1 MVLAKSGYHTISNG
15 KPTMTTKLLRT
26 VFLVSLLGL
35 LGACSEEPAANSE
48 SAGHGH
54 SHD

>member
-1 MVLAKSGYHTISNG
+1 
-15 KPTMTTKLLRT
+15 MTTKMLRS
-26 VFLVSLLGL
+26 VLLVSLLSL
-35 LGACSEEPAANSE
+35 LGACSEEPATTND

>member
-1 MVLAKSGYHTISNG
+1 MTI
-15 KPTMTTKLLRT
+15 KLLRS
-26 VFLVSLLGL
+26 VLLIGFLSL
-35 LGACSEEPAANSE
+35 LGACSEEPEQKNE

>member
-1 MVLAKSGYHTISNG
+1 
-15 KPTMTTKLLRT
+15 MTTKLLRT
-26 VFLVSLLGL
+26 VFLVSLLSL
-35 LGACSEEPAANSE
+35 LGACSEEPAANNE